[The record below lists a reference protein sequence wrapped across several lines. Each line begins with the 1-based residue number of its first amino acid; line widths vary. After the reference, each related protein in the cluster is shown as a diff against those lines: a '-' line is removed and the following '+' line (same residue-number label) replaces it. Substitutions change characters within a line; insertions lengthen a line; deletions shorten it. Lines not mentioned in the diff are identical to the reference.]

1 MTTEQSWSTFLEF
14 CLKDPKAVQTT
25 TWKCTRFPPRGRK
38 RSQRDQL
45 LPCNRQ
51 QAAVSVAR
59 AGPWTLRA
67 WTYYNYDPS
76 LSSLYCLMFI
86 FNEGLGA
93 KSILYKTETK
103 TYTHLITNLPNSRA
117 TETAVLP
124 SRFWFC
130 LMFKQFFHS
139 LTTVFSYPML

>member
-1 MTTEQSWSTFLEF
+1 M
-14 CLKDPKAVQTT
+14 V
-25 TWKCTRFPPRGRK
+25 
-38 RSQRDQL
+38 
-45 LPCNRQ
+45 
-51 QAAVSVAR
+51 
-59 AGPWTLRA
+59 
-67 WTYYNYDPS
+67 
-76 LSSLYCLMFI
+76 I

-93 KSILYKTETK
+93 KSILYKIETK

-130 LMFKQFFHS
+130 FMFKLVFHS

>member
-14 CLKDPKAVQTT
+14 YLKDPKAAQTT
-25 TWKCTRFPPRGRK
+25 IWKCTKFPHEAGREAK
-38 RSQRDQL
+38 ETNFSL
-45 LPCNRQ
+45 Q
-51 QAAVSVAR
+51 QTTAAVSVAW
-59 AGPWTLRA
+59 AGHWSLRA

-76 LSSLYCLMFI
+76 LSSLDCLMVI

-139 LTTVFSYPML
+139 LTTVFSYPVL